1 MASSP
6 NPEMVGGVPLI
17 SVIGTPRTIGE
28 TIGSRLRSRLQV
40 LSQYL
45 MEQLASSARAGGVR
59 LTPADLRKHLRQNIL
74 PAAQH
79 EPALWMEMES
89 MARAAELA
97 EEDLLLIHGYGDLLS
112 YFSCP
117 VPPMAS
123 SFACLAPHHSCDSRP
138 WLVHAWHLDPA
149 LFPYIT
155 LVRRI
160 PSHGPASL
168 CLTLAGLHP
177 VAGVSEAGLAACSN
191 ELRVTDGATGHFTS
205 HLLASAL
212 TAPAFDDALRRLQS
226 GPRQGGAALH
236 LISHLQ
242 RATVELCGQQ
252 AVRLPDP
259 QPRSPRVHTNHPL
272 NDEVLRWAAP
282 VGDPTSHVRLNH
294 LARQAVDAIALP
306 PLQVAAWFGLGR
318 DGSSGSGIG
327 AQQPQVEGM
336 PPETTVLT
344 LLDPVGKGLHIRRG
358 GSPAALELITL

>member
-1 MASSP
+1 
-6 NPEMVGGVPLI
+6 MVGGVPLI

-306 PLQVAAWFGLGR
+306 PLQIAAWFGLGR